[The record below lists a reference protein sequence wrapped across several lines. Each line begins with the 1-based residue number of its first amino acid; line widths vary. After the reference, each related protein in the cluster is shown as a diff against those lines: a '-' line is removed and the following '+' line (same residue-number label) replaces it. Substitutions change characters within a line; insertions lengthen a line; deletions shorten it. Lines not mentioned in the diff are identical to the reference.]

1 MTDGKGLVI
10 SCTIELDEDGDL
22 KGIDFLKACPLSAL
36 DLASVFSQLSQA
48 FIDAERNDGGE
59 SVH

>member
-10 SCTIELDEDGDL
+10 SCTIAVDDEGDL
-22 KGIDFLKACPLSAL
+22 VGIDFVQACPLSAL
-36 DLASVFSQLSQA
+36 DLASVFVQLVQA
-48 FIDAERNDGGE
+48 FIDAAGDGGE